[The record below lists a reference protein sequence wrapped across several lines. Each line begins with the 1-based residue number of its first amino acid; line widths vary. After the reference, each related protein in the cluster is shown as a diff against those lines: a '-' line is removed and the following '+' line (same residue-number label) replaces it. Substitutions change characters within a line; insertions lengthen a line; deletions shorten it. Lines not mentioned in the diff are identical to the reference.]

1 MKGFWKDFKAF
12 LQRGNVV
19 DLAVAV
25 VVGGAFGKIV
35 TSLVND
41 IIMPLI
47 SLAIGGASV
56 SDWKWVIKE
65 ATYDEANNLL
75 TAETALH
82 YGAFIQTILDFL
94 IIAFFIFL
102 AIRIASKLASASSKG
117 LTELKDKAT
126 KTLHLNS
133 KHKKDNVNAESNAT
147 ETAEAVAA
155 ENEKE
160 ATVAEVVETVAT
172 TETATTDEETKELLK
187 QIRDLLKVN
196 LQQTENAEKD
206 EKSKNN

>member
-133 KHKKDNVNAESNAT
+133 KHKKDNANAESNAT
-147 ETAEAVAA
+147 ETAEAVAT

-196 LQQTENAEKD
+196 LQQTENVEND
-206 EKSKNN
+206 EK

>member
-56 SDWKWVIKE
+56 SDWKWVIQE
-65 ATYDEANNLL
+65 ATYDSNGVLL

-102 AIRIASKLASASSKG
+102 AIRIVTKLATASSKG
-117 LTELKDKAT
+117 VADLKTKAV
-126 KTLHLNS
+126 KTLHI
-133 KHKKDNVNAESNAT
+133 KGKGKGG
-147 ETAEAVAA
+147 
-155 ENEKE
+155 
-160 ATVAEVVETVAT
+160 AEVVENAEDAKNAENAENAIQTAEVAS
-172 TETATTDEETKELLK
+172 AVAGAGVNANEETQKLLTE
-187 QIRDLLKVN
+187 IRDLLKGK
-196 LQQTENAEKD
+196 LEKQED
-206 EKSKNN
+206 KDTKED

>member
-102 AIRIASKLASASSKG
+102 AIRIASKIASASSKG

-196 LQQTENAEKD
+196 LQQTENAKND

>member
-160 ATVAEVVETVAT
+160 ATVAEVVETVST
-172 TETATTDEETKELLK
+172 TETLATDEETKELLK

-196 LQQTENAEKD
+196 LQQTENAKD
-206 EKSKNN
+206 NENGENN

>member
-196 LQQTENAEKD
+196 LQQTENAKND

>member
-1 MKGFWKDFKAF
+1 MKGFWNEFKAF
-12 LQRGNVV
+12 LKRGNVV

-56 SDWKWVIKE
+56 SDWKWVIQE
-65 ATYDEANNLL
+65 ATYDADGILI

-82 YGAFIQTILDFL
+82 YGTFIQTIIDFL

-102 AIRIASKLASASSKG
+102 AIKILTASSKG
-117 LTELKDKAT
+117 LGDLKDKAT
-126 KTLHLNS
+126 KKL
-133 KHKKDNVNAESNAT
+133 KKNKKGAVEAEQQQ
-147 ETAEAVAA
+147 EVQ
-155 ENEKE
+155 
-160 ATVAEVVETVAT
+160 EVVEEKVEVKA
-172 TETATTDEETKELLK
+172 ETQEELLK
-187 QIRDLLKVN
+187 EIRDLLKAN
-196 LQQTENAEKD
+196 MQTSNQVAEVEENENK
-206 EKSKNN
+206 

>member
-1 MKGFWKDFKAF
+1 MKGFWTEFKAF
-12 LQRGNVV
+12 LKRGNVV

-56 SDWKWVIKE
+56 SDWKWVIQE
-65 ATYDEANNLL
+65 ATYDADGILI

-82 YGAFIQTILDFL
+82 YGSFIQTIIDFL

-102 AIRIASKLASASSKG
+102 AIKILTASSKG
-117 LTELKDKAT
+117 LGDLKDKAT
-126 KTLHLNS
+126 KKL
-133 KHKKDNVNAESNAT
+133 KKNKKGEVEAEQQ
-147 ETAEAVAA
+147 EVQ
-155 ENEKE
+155 
-160 ATVAEVVETVAT
+160 EVVEEKVEVKA
-172 TETATTDEETKELLK
+172 ETQEELLK
-187 QIRDLLKVN
+187 EIRDLLKAN
-196 LQQTENAEKD
+196 MQTSNQVTAVEENENK
-206 EKSKNN
+206 

>member
-102 AIRIASKLASASSKG
+102 AIRIASKLVSASSKG

-126 KTLHLNS
+126 KTLHIKSN
-133 KHKKDNVNAESNAT
+133 HNADNTTINAESETTA
-147 ETAEAVAA
+147 TAEEVKENQAENQVAVA
-155 ENEKE
+155 EN
-160 ATVAEVVETVAT
+160 AST
-172 TETATTDEETKELLK
+172 TTTTDEETKDLLK
-187 QIRDLLKVN
+187 QIRDLLKTN
-196 LQQTENAEKD
+196 LNKD
-206 EKSKNN
+206 ENENK

>member
-1 MKGFWKDFKAF
+1 MKGFWKEFKAF

-102 AIRIASKLASASSKG
+102 AIKIASKLASASSKG
-117 LTELKDKAT
+117 LAELKDKAT
-126 KTLHLNS
+126 KTLHIKS
-133 KHKKDNVNAESNAT
+133 KHNNATINAENVENVESSTSNL
-147 ETAEAVAA
+147 AEA
-155 ENEKE
+155 ENVSEKQVDE
-160 ATVAEVVETVAT
+160 QAKIVENAQPV
-172 TETATTDEETKELLK
+172 ATTDEETKELLK

-196 LQQTENAEKD
+196 LNKGENE
-206 EKSKNN
+206 NN